1 MLFSLQLLH
10 KTKIILEQID
20 ANNTKIEELKG
31 VIFSMRN
38 MMRQMN
44 ITISNMSNKTA
55 SLKSMNNSNN
65 MVNGEKQIRY
75 FKNVYKLKN

>member
-44 ITISNMSNKTA
+44 ITISNMLNKTA